1 MFQFVLK
8 ICSLSIVL
16 EIGEITKGIST
27 FQKKERIGSEGE
39 REISTDRNQYL
50 IVRLAAAWH
59 CIHNWLG
66 FGTSSETQR
75 KSIMFN
81 IWYLQTDVAFS
92 HDLTFD
98 YHWSD
103 VVDLFSFRF
112 HSLSFELIWWKL
124 MIKKW
129 KFIALCIYGGECNL
143 NISPRFEFRNLIIFL
158 FFFFCMKLNLCRVYI
173 TNLSCYFFHI
183 EASPLNFPS
192 DFIFFVQ
199 HFSVSNN
206 K

>member
-1 MFQFVLK
+1 
-8 ICSLSIVL
+8 
-16 EIGEITKGIST
+16 
-27 FQKKERIGSEGE
+27 
-39 REISTDRNQYL
+39 
-50 IVRLAAAWH
+50 
-59 CIHNWLG
+59 
-66 FGTSSETQR
+66 
-75 KSIMFN
+75 MFN
-81 IWYLQTDVAFS
+81 IWCLQTDVAFS

-112 HSLSFELIWWKL
+112 HSLFLELIWWKL

-129 KFIALCIYGGECNL
+129 KFIALCVYGGECNL
-143 NISPRFEFRNLIIFL
+143 NISPRLELRNLIIFL
-158 FFFFCMKLNLCRVYI
+158 FFFFVIKFVPKLYFFFGVYK

-192 DFIFFVQ
+192 DFIFFAQ